1 MNPQMGPGLR
11 KAKDLPLW
19 SQGEAGS
26 SFRHPV
32 IVAPMPRVDFYRILG
47 VSREASEDVIKKAY
61 RKLVFEHHPD
71 RNPHSK
77 QAEEKI
83 REINAAYEV
92 IGDAEARRNY
102 DRLNWGD
109 EFAPDVVDVTVLLEE
124 MERKL
129 FDEGRKELFA
139 LLVKDVTTIKAEL
152 ALIRE
157 RVVKEQGYDSFKETL
172 VHQRAAEVMPDL
184 VTDEMNGRKT
194 RLVEVATQMMVSQ
207 GVVARND
214 EGGIRSLRSRLDEQ
228 FNRGRL
234 HGFASALELFYERR

>member
-1 MNPQMGPGLR
+1 
-11 KAKDLPLW
+11 
-19 SQGEAGS
+19 
-26 SFRHPV
+26 
-32 IVAPMPRVDFYRILG
+32 MPRVDFYRILG

-71 RNPHSK
+71 RNPNSK
-77 QAEEKI
+77 EADEKI

-109 EFAPDVVDVTVLLEE
+109 EFAPDVVDVGVLLEE
-124 MERKL
+124 MEKKL
-129 FDEGRKELFA
+129 FDEGRKEVFV
-139 LLVKDVTTIKAEL
+139 LLMKDVARIKTEL

-157 RVVKEQGYDSFKETL
+157 RVVQDQGYDSFKESL
-172 VHQRAAEVMPDL
+172 IHARAAEVMTEL
-184 VTDEMNGRKT
+184 TTEEMDGRRK

-207 GVVARND
+207 GVVGRND
-214 EGGIRSLRSRLDEQ
+214 EGGIRSLRARLDEQ
-228 FNRGRL
+228 FKKGRL

>member
-1 MNPQMGPGLR
+1 ML
-11 KAKDLPLW
+11 
-19 SQGEAGS
+19 
-26 SFRHPV
+26 
-32 IVAPMPRVDFYRILG
+32 RVDFYRVLG

-71 RNPHSK
+71 RHPNSK
-77 QAEEKI
+77 EAEDKI

-102 DRLNWGD
+102 DRLNWGE
-109 EFAPDVVDVTVLLEE
+109 EFTPDVVDVAVLLEE

-139 LLVKDVTTIKAEL
+139 VLMKNVTRIKAEL
-152 ALIRE
+152 AIIRE
-157 RVVKEQGYDSFKETL
+157 RVVKEQGYDSFKEAI
-172 VHQRAAEVMPDL
+172 VHARAKEIISDF
-184 VTDEMNGRKT
+184 VTDEMDGRKN

-207 GVVARND
+207 GVVGRND
-214 EGGIRSLRSRLDEQ
+214 KSGIRSLRNRLDEH
-228 FNRGRL
+228 FKKGRV